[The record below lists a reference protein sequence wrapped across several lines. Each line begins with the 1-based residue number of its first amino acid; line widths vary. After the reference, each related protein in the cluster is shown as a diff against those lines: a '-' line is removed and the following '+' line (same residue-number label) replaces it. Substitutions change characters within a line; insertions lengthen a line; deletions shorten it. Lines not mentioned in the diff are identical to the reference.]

1 MASVTLGNVA
11 IIHRG
16 DYAADAVYRNA
27 HTVVFEGDT
36 YICISRTGISG
47 IAPKAD
53 GVLRADYWRL
63 AIDLSGVRAMEAGYT
78 AAEAARNTAY
88 GEAEGARNA
97 SFAEAEE
104 TRHTTFTEAEET
116 REASVAAVVD
126 GANTAIEGANTA
138 AGAANTAAAAAN
150 AAAAVMVANLGGLS
164 FAVGE
169 DGGLDIT
176 YTY

>member
-16 DYAADAVYRNA
+16 DYAADAVYHNA
-27 HTVVFEGDT
+27 NTVVFEGDT
-36 YICISRTGISG
+36 YICISRAGISG

-53 GVLRADYWRL
+53 GVLQADYWRL
-63 AIDLSGVRAMEAGYT
+63 SIDLSGVRAMEAGYT

-88 GEAEGARNA
+88 GEAEGARND

-104 TRHTTFTEAEET
+104 A
-116 REASVAAVVD
+116 REANVAAVV
-126 GANTAIEGANTA
+126 NGANTA
-138 AGAANTAAAAAN
+138 AGAAN